1 MPKFSTFSTVFSTI
15 CGRKVNI
22 LIVVAAWAV
31 KAFFMLTIHKIPV
44 YFWHL
49 CHTLI
54 QQTERTNSMIKGVSK
69 QVLEVT
75 NPENPYFEKI
85 VFFVKPQYARE
96 DRAVLERE
104 AHSLAA
110 RAGRPPRVRRS
121 RREKWHFA
129 LRCLLSALAGVA
141 LSFLIYTLC

>member
-1 MPKFSTFSTVFSTI
+1 
-15 CGRKVNI
+15 
-22 LIVVAAWAV
+22 
-31 KAFFMLTIHKIPV
+31 
-44 YFWHL
+44 
-49 CHTLI
+49 
-54 QQTERTNSMIKGVSK
+54 MIKGVSK

-96 DRAVLERE
+96 ERE

>member
-1 MPKFSTFSTVFSTI
+1 
-15 CGRKVNI
+15 
-22 LIVVAAWAV
+22 
-31 KAFFMLTIHKIPV
+31 
-44 YFWHL
+44 
-49 CHTLI
+49 
-54 QQTERTNSMIKGVSK
+54 MIKGDSK

-75 NPENPYFEKI
+75 NPEDPNFEKI

-129 LRCLLSALAGVA
+129 LRWLRC
-141 LSFLIYTLC
+141 SFVLVSRSFEI

>member
-1 MPKFSTFSTVFSTI
+1 
-15 CGRKVNI
+15 
-22 LIVVAAWAV
+22 
-31 KAFFMLTIHKIPV
+31 
-44 YFWHL
+44 
-49 CHTLI
+49 
-54 QQTERTNSMIKGVSK
+54 MIKGVSK

-129 LRCLLSALAGVA
+129 LRCLLS
-141 LSFLIYTLC
+141 SFVGDAPTFVIYTLC

>member
-1 MPKFSTFSTVFSTI
+1 
-15 CGRKVNI
+15 
-22 LIVVAAWAV
+22 
-31 KAFFMLTIHKIPV
+31 
-44 YFWHL
+44 
-49 CHTLI
+49 
-54 QQTERTNSMIKGVSK
+54 MIKGVSK

-110 RAGRPPRVRRS
+110 RAGRPPSSVPFQA
-121 RREKWHFA
+121 REVA
-129 LRCLLSALAGVA
+129 LCPALSA
-141 LSFLIYTLC
+141 

>member
-1 MPKFSTFSTVFSTI
+1 
-15 CGRKVNI
+15 
-22 LIVVAAWAV
+22 
-31 KAFFMLTIHKIPV
+31 
-44 YFWHL
+44 
-49 CHTLI
+49 
-54 QQTERTNSMIKGVSK
+54 MIKGVSK

-129 LRCLLSALAGVA
+129 LRCLLSVLFFV
-141 LSFLIYTLC
+141 SVSIEIYTLC

>member
-1 MPKFSTFSTVFSTI
+1 
-15 CGRKVNI
+15 
-22 LIVVAAWAV
+22 
-31 KAFFMLTIHKIPV
+31 
-44 YFWHL
+44 
-49 CHTLI
+49 
-54 QQTERTNSMIKGVSK
+54 MIKGVSK

-110 RAGRPPRVRRS
+110 RAGR
-121 RREKWHFA
+121 EKWHFA

>member
-1 MPKFSTFSTVFSTI
+1 
-15 CGRKVNI
+15 
-22 LIVVAAWAV
+22 
-31 KAFFMLTIHKIPV
+31 
-44 YFWHL
+44 
-49 CHTLI
+49 
-54 QQTERTNSMIKGVSK
+54 MIKGVSK

-75 NPENPYFEKI
+75 NPENPYLKNR
-85 VFFVKPQYARE
+85 VFVKPQYARE

>member
-1 MPKFSTFSTVFSTI
+1 
-15 CGRKVNI
+15 
-22 LIVVAAWAV
+22 
-31 KAFFMLTIHKIPV
+31 
-44 YFWHL
+44 
-49 CHTLI
+49 
-54 QQTERTNSMIKGVSK
+54 MIKGVSK

-110 RAGRPPRVRRS
+110 RAGPGERS
-121 RREKWHFA
+121 GTLPCVVCSVPWPGW
-129 LRCLLSALAGVA
+129 RCP
-141 LSFLIYTLC
+141 F

>member
-1 MPKFSTFSTVFSTI
+1 
-15 CGRKVNI
+15 
-22 LIVVAAWAV
+22 
-31 KAFFMLTIHKIPV
+31 
-44 YFWHL
+44 
-49 CHTLI
+49 
-54 QQTERTNSMIKGVSK
+54 MIKGVSK

-121 RREKWHFA
+121 RREKWHLA

>member
-1 MPKFSTFSTVFSTI
+1 
-15 CGRKVNI
+15 
-22 LIVVAAWAV
+22 
-31 KAFFMLTIHKIPV
+31 
-44 YFWHL
+44 
-49 CHTLI
+49 
-54 QQTERTNSMIKGVSK
+54 MIKGVSK

-121 RREKWHFA
+121 RREKSA
-129 LRCLLSALAGVA
+129 QCLGRGGAVLFDLHTVLKG
-141 LSFLIYTLC
+141 

>member
-1 MPKFSTFSTVFSTI
+1 
-15 CGRKVNI
+15 
-22 LIVVAAWAV
+22 
-31 KAFFMLTIHKIPV
+31 
-44 YFWHL
+44 
-49 CHTLI
+49 
-54 QQTERTNSMIKGVSK
+54 MIKGVSK

-110 RAGRPPRVRRS
+110 RAGRPPRAPFQA
-121 RREKWHFA
+121 REVA
-129 LRCLLSALAGVA
+129 LCPALSAQCPGRGGAVLFDLHTVLKG
-141 LSFLIYTLC
+141 

>member
-1 MPKFSTFSTVFSTI
+1 
-15 CGRKVNI
+15 
-22 LIVVAAWAV
+22 
-31 KAFFMLTIHKIPV
+31 
-44 YFWHL
+44 
-49 CHTLI
+49 
-54 QQTERTNSMIKGVSK
+54 MIKGVSK

-75 NPENPYFEKI
+75 NPENPYFEK
-85 VFFVKPQYARE
+85 PQYARE
-96 DRAVLERE
+96 DRVVLERE